1 MKKKIIATIVILIV
15 LVILQVPNYLRYEIE
30 DMFGN
35 PQTHF
40 NYINLGITLNEVGGG
55 YGEDEINLEEQ
66 TKVNIDLAKFSGNK
80 ADLFLYGRYVNSVDP
95 LIVVLNEVIYN
106 GQPQSE
112 MSNFYSSDYI
122 NKHFVIK
129 LTEFLQE
136 GENRLVINTG
146 NYTKRYDLNIT
157 K

>member
-1 MKKKIIATIVILIV
+1 MKKKIIGGTIAILIV
-15 LVILQVPNYLRYEIE
+15 SVILQVPNYLRYEIE

-40 NYINLGITLNEVGGG
+40 NYINLGVTLNEVGGG
-55 YGEDEINLEEQ
+55 YEEEINLEEQ

-80 ADLFLYGRYVNSVDP
+80 ADLFLYGRYVNSADP

-146 NYTKRYDLNIT
+146 NYTKKYDINII